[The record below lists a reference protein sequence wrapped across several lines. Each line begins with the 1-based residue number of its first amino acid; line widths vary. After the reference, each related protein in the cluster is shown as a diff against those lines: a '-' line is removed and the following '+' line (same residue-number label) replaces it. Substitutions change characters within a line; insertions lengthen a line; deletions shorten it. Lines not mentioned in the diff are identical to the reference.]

1 MMKMTAAVAPAKGE
15 RLEIDTVDLDD
26 NLHGDQLLVKI
37 VAVGVCG
44 ADIMRAKNGMGRSE
58 FPIILGHEG
67 AGIVERIGD
76 DVREF
81 EVGDH
86 VTISYASCGHCRQ
99 CLAGRP
105 YACEHSDEL
114 NFGGTE
120 YYGDHRFSMDGQ
132 PITSFFQQS
141 SFVTYAKV
149 QERNAV
155 KVTKDVDLSLLG
167 PLGCGL
173 QTGAG
178 TVMHIL
184 KPEVG
189 STLAVFGT
197 GTVGDA
203 AIMAAKA
210 MNVGRIIAVDI
221 FDTRLT
227 EAKALGATDIINSKE
242 ADDVPALIQAM
253 TNGGV
258 DYAIV
263 SAPANGLP
271 EQAIRSTGILGHIAI
286 IGGAAHADLSM
297 MNDILV
303 PARQVTGVLQGFS
316 LPKLFIPQLIQLY
329 QQGDFPFDKLV
340 KFYELKDVNQ
350 AFEDSLNGTTVKPI
364 LRMPQ

>member
-1 MMKMTAAVAPAKGE
+1 MQITAAVAPAKGE
-15 RLEIDTVDLDD
+15 PLVVEPVELDD
-26 NLHGDQLLVKI
+26 TLHGDQLLVKI

-44 ADIMRAKNGMGRSE
+44 ADIMRAKTGMGRSE
-58 FPIILGHEG
+58 FPIVLGHEG
-67 AGIVERIGD
+67 AGIVERVGE

-81 EVGDH
+81 QVGDH
-86 VTISYASCGHCRQ
+86 VAISYASCGHCRQ

-105 YACEHSDEL
+105 YACERSDEL
-114 NFGGTE
+114 NFGGVD
-120 YYGDHRFSMDGQ
+120 YYGGSRFTLNGQ
-132 PITSFFQQS
+132 PVTSFFQQS
-141 SFVTYAKV
+141 SFGTYAKV

-155 KVTKDVDLSLLG
+155 KVTKDVDVSLLG

-189 STLAVFGT
+189 SSMAVFGT

-210 MNVGRIIAVDI
+210 MHVAKIIAVDI
-221 FDTRLT
+221 FDTRLA
-227 EAKALGATDIINSKE
+227 EAKALGATDIINSKTV
-242 ADDVPALIQAM
+242 DDVPAMIQEM
-253 TNGGV
+253 TDVGV
-258 DYAIV
+258 DYAVV

-271 EQAIRSTGILGHIAI
+271 EQAIRSTGILGHTAI

-340 KFYELKDVNQ
+340 KFYDLKDVNQ
-350 AFEDSLNGTTVKPI
+350 AFEDSLNGTTVKAI
-364 LRMPQ
+364 LRMP